1 MYILSVNRHFCIP
14 RPTTG
19 SGYVPLGVHIGIVGT
34 AGAADTAAG
43 TIAIAITATIGN
55 EGISKTNGKEF
66 LFTYS
71 SRTQLDSMFIL
82 PCLMLSSVE
91 TPTIQIAPVSTQQ
104 RNCSSCTCLPGV
116 SGAGARTQARAVTS
130 YFYSTIP
137 FLQHLVSTSNTTH
150 YQPSLPLWCS

>member
-55 EGISKTNGKEF
+55 EGISKTNRKKDFYLF
-66 LFTYS
+66 LAPS
-71 SRTQLDSMFIL
+71 WIV
-82 PCLMLSSVE
+82 CL
-91 TPTIQIAPVSTQQ
+91 
-104 RNCSSCTCLPGV
+104 
-116 SGAGARTQARAVTS
+116 
-130 YFYSTIP
+130 FYR
-137 FLQHLVSTSNTTH
+137 V
-150 YQPSLPLWCS
+150 